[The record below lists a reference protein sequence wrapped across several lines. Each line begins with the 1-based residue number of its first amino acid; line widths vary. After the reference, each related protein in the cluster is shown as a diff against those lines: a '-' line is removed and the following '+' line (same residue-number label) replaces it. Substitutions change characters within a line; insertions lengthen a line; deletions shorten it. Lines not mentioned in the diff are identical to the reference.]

1 MNLQGI
7 AKAIDGHVDLCSEP
21 SSAPT
26 KGLRCL
32 PTPFFGC
39 ARSRMMGPDYSAVD
53 DQVLHVSVMD
63 EMLMHSFP
71 YSAIAP
77 SGESFVDAVP
87 VTILGREQPPWGP
100 RTCSSR

>member
-1 MNLQGI
+1 MP
-7 AKAIDGHVDLCSEP
+7 AH
-21 SSAPT
+21 
-26 KGLRCL
+26 
-32 PTPFFGC
+32 PFFGC

-100 RTCSSR
+100 GPAHPDDSLDESLTISFLSDVQAGLAAKELQYL